1 MKARVLCLFG
11 ALIVALAGVANAGSG
26 IKDGTLSAY
35 SNGNAIVIRWVS
47 EDEKDV
53 RGFSVERRAGANGS
67 FVMLTTP
74 HIPAKGNGSPYEFID
89 NSAFRTTD
97 NIYQYRITAV
107 GNGSVYH
114 VTVSHHVSSVKRTWG
129 SIKAM
134 FR

>member
-1 MKARVLCLFG
+1 MKSLVISLLG
-11 ALIVALAGVANAGSG
+11 AFVVVVAGVAYAGSG

-53 RGFSVERRAGANGS
+53 RGFSVERRAGANGGY
-67 FVMLTTP
+67 VMLTTP

-89 NSAFRTTD
+89 NSAFRTSD
-97 NIYQYRITAV
+97 NIYQYRIIAV